1 MKQKKSRDR
10 HIPLLV
16 ISLTSIPF
24 MMLGL
29 FVFHEFVGIPSSWSM
44 PLGAFVWSLIAA
56 LVITVS
62 VLTVRSITKEA
73 GGGIR
78 CAVLPTAMQLLAFVS
93 MGAAAALISGN
104 LFEISSGSYLALGL
118 VGLMPALVVFN
129 CWMYRRERQIGRLST
144 ARAFLTATEYM
155 SLGVLFIAW
164 SYLSQAVSWTI
175 AVDVLLVIGAAAV
188 LFGDIWRVGEDASG
202 LGLFLRKLIKSPQ
215 RG

>member
-10 HIPLLV
+10 HIPLLL

-29 FVFHEFVGIPSSWSM
+29 FVFHEFVGIPSSWSA
-44 PLGAFVWSLIAA
+44 PLGTLVWSLIAA
-56 LVITVS
+56 MIITAS
-62 VLTVRSITKEA
+62 ILTFLSITKEA
-73 GGGIR
+73 GGGAR
-78 CAVLPTAMQLLAFVS
+78 RAVLPTAMQLLAFVS
-93 MGAAAALISGN
+93 MAAALISDN

-144 ARAFLTATEYM
+144 ARTFLTATEYM
-155 SLGVLFIAW
+155 SLGVLFIAR

-188 LFGDIWRVGEDASG
+188 LFGDIWRAEEDASG